1 MSESKVLPVEPEK
14 INQMEGILC
23 HFQTDRDFVKNYA
36 SSDEADRL
44 GDLSSVCLNFASGVA
59 DAGGFG
65 ALNRLVAYADD
76 SKFALFAL
84 NPKSATPPGPRIFG
98 IKMSASTK
106 LEKLV
111 SDINQMI

>member
-1 MSESKVLPVEPEK
+1 MSESQTLPVEPEK
-14 INQMEGILC
+14 INQIDGVQC
-23 HFQTDRDFVKNYA
+23 HFQTDRDFVKNYSSSEEA
-36 SSDEADRL
+36 SGL

-84 NPKSATPPGPRIFG
+84 NPKTATPPGPRIFG
-98 IKMSASTK
+98 IKMSASTN

-111 SDINQMI
+111 SSINQMI